1 MAGFCYL
8 ETSRALQGNGL
19 NPSPTIA
26 PHAARSG
33 AASRPHMRVGAAHL
47 GRHITVM
54 YNLLTTSFSD
64 LWQTMRSAK
73 IDMRMTRRIAQR
85 LAAIIRSAS
94 DRFEM
99 RFPSSVVDVWI
110 RTVAGAFLI
119 SICFLISFIAADLWM
134 SRRPTSLQSICSNVL
149 ELYKSRDEITNNE
162 KWQQELSRLHDDC
175 AVALHKTD

>member
-47 GRHITVM
+47 GCHITVM

-64 LWQTMRSAK
+64 LWQSLRSAK

-85 LAAIIRSAS
+85 LARRSSRQPGWVVNDSLADALTLTAS
-94 DRFEM
+94 
-99 RFPSSVVDVWI
+99 VI
-110 RTVAGAFLI
+110 
-119 SICFLISFIAADLWM
+119 
-134 SRRPTSLQSICSNVL
+134 
-149 ELYKSRDEITNNE
+149 
-162 KWQQELSRLHDDC
+162 
-175 AVALHKTD
+175 